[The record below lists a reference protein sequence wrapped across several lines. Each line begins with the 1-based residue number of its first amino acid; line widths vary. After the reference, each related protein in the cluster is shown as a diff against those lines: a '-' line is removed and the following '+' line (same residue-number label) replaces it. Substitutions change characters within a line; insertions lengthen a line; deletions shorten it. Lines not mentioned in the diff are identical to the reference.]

1 MGRSC
6 FLKLL
11 LLSMLLLL
19 SFSRGQG
26 FCARKLM
33 ETVEFEEST
42 ALLQENAETSRGMIE
57 IMDYKDPGPNVNPKT
72 GYIFSPPPQY

>member
-1 MGRSC
+1 MGRSW

-11 LLSMLLLL
+11 LLSMLVVLY
-19 SFSRGQG
+19 SQG
-26 FCARKLM
+26 FGRKVM

-42 ALLQENAETSRGMIE
+42 AQLEEFADTSREMIE

-72 GYIFSPPPQY
+72 GYIFSPPPPG

>member
-6 FLKLL
+6 FLNLL

-19 SFSRGQG
+19 SFSQG
-26 FCARKLM
+26 FSIREMM

-42 ALLQENAETSRGMIE
+42 AQLEENADTSREMIE
-57 IMDYKDPGPNVNPKT
+57 IMDYKDPGPNVNPRT
-72 GYIFSPPPQY
+72 GYIFSPPPQG

>member
-6 FLKLL
+6 FLNLL

-19 SFSRGQG
+19 SFSQG
-26 FCARKLM
+26 FSIREMM

-42 ALLQENAETSRGMIE
+42 AQLEENADTSREMIE
-57 IMDYKDPGPNVNPKT
+57 IMDYKDPGPNVNPRA
-72 GYIFSPPPQY
+72 GYIFSPPPQG

>member
-6 FLKLL
+6 FLNLL

-19 SFSRGQG
+19 SFSQG
-26 FCARKLM
+26 FSIREMM

-42 ALLQENAETSRGMIE
+42 AQLEQENADTSREMIE
-57 IMDYKDPGPNVNPKT
+57 IMDYKDPGPNVNPRT
-72 GYIFSPPPQY
+72 GYIFSPPPQG